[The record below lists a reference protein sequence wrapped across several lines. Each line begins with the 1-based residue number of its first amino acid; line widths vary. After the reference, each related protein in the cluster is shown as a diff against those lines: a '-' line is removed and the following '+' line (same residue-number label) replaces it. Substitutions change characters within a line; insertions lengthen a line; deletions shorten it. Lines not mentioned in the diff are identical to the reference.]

1 MLMRMLAAGGCE
13 VMSDG
18 IRAADESNPAGYY
31 EYERVK
37 TLDQAGDKSWLE
49 QARGKAIKIISFLLR
64 DLPDSNN
71 YRVIFMHRKM
81 DEVIASQ
88 RKMLAARGQADT
100 TADDRIALGYQDHLV
115 TVKQLLARRPCF
127 EVLEVNHGDV
137 VSRPRE
143 EAARITRFLGQPLDE
158 AKMAAAVDPGLY
170 RNRH

>member
-18 IRAADESNPAGYY
+18 VRGPDESNPAGYY

-37 TLDQAGDKSWLE
+37 TLDQDTDKSWL
-49 QARGKAIKIISFLLR
+49 QHARGKAIKIMSFLLR
-64 DLPDSNN
+64 ELPDSNN

-88 RKMLAARGQADT
+88 RKMLTARGTADT
-100 TADDRIALGYQDHLV
+100 TADDRLALGYQEHLV
-115 TVKQLLARRPCF
+115 TVKQLLARRRCF
-127 EVLEVNHGDV
+127 DVLEVNHGDV
-137 VSRPRE
+137 MSRPLE
-143 EAARITRFLGQPLDE
+143 EAARIARFLDQPLDE
-158 AKMAAAVDPGLY
+158 TQMAAAVDPGLY